1 MRIRR
6 YRLTRCFT
14 PNTVGAARPPGQ
26 SANSMRAV
34 AAPAQRRALGAL
46 FAVLALAFGGIAAAA
61 GAAGQWVILAAAA
74 ALTLWMGGLA
84 LRALRP

>member
-1 MRIRR
+1 MGRPD
-6 YRLTRCFT
+6 RLVAER
-14 PNTVGAARPPGQ
+14 VRPGR
-26 SANSMRAV
+26 SANSIRAV

-61 GAAGQWVILAAAA
+61 GAASQWVILAAAA
-74 ALTLWMGGLA
+74 ALTLWMAGLA